1 MRAFLRRRLLDPVLL
16 LLKQGLTPERLAWSL
31 ALGATLGLF
40 PVMGATSILC
50 LGAGLA
56 LRLSHP
62 ALQLA
67 NYAVYPLQAALILGF
82 VRLGER
88 FVGAPPM
95 PFSVERLVV
104 LFREDPAGFL
114 QRFGVTGL
122 HGMLGWLAIAPFV
135 AGALYLA
142 LLPLLRR
149 AGRRFG
155 SATEA
160 VA

>member
-1 MRAFLRRRLLDPVLL
+1 MRAFLRRRLLDPVML
-16 LLKQGLTPERLAWSL
+16 LLKQGLTPEKLAWSL

-40 PVMGATSILC
+40 PVMGATTFLC
-50 LGAGLA
+50 LGVGLA

-67 NYAVYPLQAALILGF
+67 NYAVYPLQVALILTF

-88 FVGAPPM
+88 FVGAPPV
-95 PFSVERLVV
+95 PFSVGRLVV

-114 QRFGVTGL
+114 ERFGLTGL
-122 HGMLGWLAIAPFV
+122 HGMLGWLATAPLV
-135 AGALYLA
+135 AGTLYLA
-142 LLPLLRR
+142 LLPLLRH
-149 AGRRFG
+149 AGRRIT
-155 SATEA
+155 APTDA